1 MPAKRIRRGSNGG
14 AMAVRKTMR
23 IFGLMM
29 MAVIATTMT
38 LGQASAVTERYFDP
52 TSRSWQTY
60 KITPEAAGKIVRE
73 KYKRTTV
80 RYRTSEKPGSI
91 IVDTDDRYLYFVL
104 PGGKAVRYGI
114 GVGREGFGWSGKEK
128 ITRKAKW
135 PSWTPPQEMIVRE
148 RKKGRNLPRF
158 MPGGPKNPMGARALY
173 LGSTEYRIHGTNE
186 DWSIGRA
193 VSSGCIRMLN
203 EDVEDLYNR
212 VSIGARVT
220 VL

>member
-1 MPAKRIRRGSNGG
+1 MNGIET
-14 AMAVRKTMR
+14 AMRKTMR

-29 MAVIATTMT
+29 MAMVASALT

-52 TSRSWQTY
+52 TTRSWQTY

-80 RYRTSEKPGSI
+80 RYRTSEKPGSV

-128 ITRKAKW
+128 VTRKAKW

-212 VSIGARVT
+212 VAVGARVT